1 MRWRKKKNDRQAP
14 ISFEEQLR
22 LKAAELGLD
31 EPKIVQ
37 KGDEPK
43 KDWEAERQR
52 LERSQK
58 QTARKSW
65 QQSSRQQNMKPRHR
79 EAIPQGKEATA
90 AYNFVALPREMLIS
104 ELEQW
109 NQADAEGKKCTW
121 ESMPDQERR
130 ALYRDYLLQK
140 GHNSGTIKLE
150 IKTLTPCFI
159 GMQAQGERFFAP
171 VDNVPLL
178 PGSSLRGM
186 VKNIFKIITLG
197 AMRGDEDF
205 NDVHLYFRCL
215 MSTHATPWN
224 NELCAYYKKRMTTL
238 NSEKKEVKKCKG
250 GFLVRKKG
258 KYFIYAA
265 GSHYEKME
273 ECSYKPRNGR
283 DSRVCWD
290 YKRQRAYILT
300 GTGFGKGRKTKIF
313 YLSSD
318 WQHEYPVPDRV
329 IREYQDDKNRGG
341 VDLLLDTKKGNVLY
355 RVEDIRKFTG
365 NRDTDFETLA
375 PCYYTTDK
383 EGRIES
389 FGHGRS
395 YRIPYSNTVGDLV
408 PAAVQEQ
415 QLDLADAV
423 FGRKECWGSRV
434 SFEDARLVEGGREM
448 EAQYRVPLMQ
458 PNPTSFQLYLHQTKG
473 QYPQHWDAAKEIRG
487 YKLYWHKDISYEW
500 KDSTDKPNTNLTH
513 KIAPLAKG
521 AVFSGAIKF
530 HDLSDVELGAL
541 LQVFNIAPERDIA
554 FKIGQGKSLGLGSIK
569 ITAKL
574 ELDRPDKYQ
583 TLFGQD
589 GWQPLGDQ
597 ADPAPYLA
605 AFSDAMAPHSDSYKR
620 VMQELTEMLAWD
632 NLAKH
637 RDWNQRIASMSGN
650 VQDGSVD
657 ARFKSRALL
666 PTVAE
671 VVR

>member
-1 MRWRKKKNDRQAP
+1 MAKKKKEKQAP

-22 LKAAELGLD
+22 LRAKALGL
-31 EPKIVQ
+31 EA
-37 KGDEPK
+37 PK
-43 KDWEAERQR
+43 KVPAVRGR
-52 LERSQK
+52 
-58 QTARKSW
+58 
-65 QQSSRQQNMKPRHR
+65 
-79 EAIPQGKEATA
+79 EATA
-90 AYNFVALPREMLIS
+90 AYNFVALPREMLVS

-109 NQADAEGKKCTW
+109 NRADAEGRKCTW

-159 GMQAQGERFFAP
+159 GMQAQGERFFSP

-186 VKNIFKIITLG
+186 VKNIFKIVTLG
-197 AMRGDEDF
+197 AMRRDEDF
-205 NDVHLYFRCL
+205 NDAHLYFRCL
-215 MSTHATPWN
+215 MPPGN
-224 NELCAYYKKRMTTL
+224 KLCDYYKERMSTR
-238 NSEKKEVKKCKG
+238 NSEGKQVKKCKG

-273 ECSYKPRNGR
+273 ECSYKPRNGK

-290 YKRQRAYILT
+290 FKQQCAYILT

-313 YLSSD
+313 YLSCD
-318 WQHEYPVPDRV
+318 WQHEYPVPDKV

-341 VDLLLDTKKGNVLY
+341 VDLLNTNKRNVLHQA
-355 RVEDIRKFTG
+355 EEIRKFTG
-365 NRDTDFETLA
+365 DRDTDFETLA
-375 PCYYTTDK
+375 PCYYTTDE
-383 EGRIES
+383 EGRIDS

-395 YRIPYSNTVGDLV
+395 YRIPYKNTVGDLV
-408 PAAVQEQ
+408 PSAVQEQ
-415 QLDLADAV
+415 QLDLADAI

-434 SFEDARLVEGGREM
+434 TFDDARLVEGGREM
-448 EAQYRVPLMQ
+448 EPQYRVPLMQ
-458 PNPTSFQLYLHQTKG
+458 PNPTSFQLYLHQMKG
-473 QYPQHWDAAKEIRG
+473 QYPHHWDAAKEIRG
-487 YKLYWHKDISYEW
+487 YKLYWHKVITHEW
-500 KDSTDKPNTNLTH
+500 EDRSDKPNTNLTH

-521 AVFSGAIKF
+521 AVFSGAIRF

-541 LQVFNIAPERDIA
+541 LQVFNIAPEREIA

-574 ELDRPDKYQ
+574 ELDRQDKYSA
-583 TLFGQD
+583 LFGMD
-589 GWQPLGDQ
+589 GWQPLGKQ
-597 ADPAPYLA
+597 ADQTPYLA
-605 AFSDAMAPHSDSYKR
+605 AFAKAMAPHSDSYR
-620 VMQELTEMLAWD
+620 QVMKELTEMLAWD
-632 NLAKH
+632 NLARH
-637 RDWNQRIASMSGN
+637 RDWNRRIASMSGN
-650 VQDGSVD
+650 VQDRSVS
-657 ARFKSRALL
+657 RFKSRALL
-666 PTVAE
+666 PTVEE

>member
-1 MRWRKKKNDRQAP
+1 MAKKKKERQAP

-22 LKAAELGLD
+22 LKAEALGL
-31 EPKIVQ
+31 EAPKKVPVQ
-37 KGDEPK
+37 EEPK

-52 LERSQK
+52 LEREQK
-58 QTARKSW
+58 KRAGQAW
-65 QQSSRQQNMKPRHR
+65 QQGRRQPNTKPRPR
-79 EAIPQGKEATA
+79 EGAVRGREATA
-90 AYNFVALPREMLIS
+90 AYNFVALPREMLVS

-109 NQADAEGKKCTW
+109 NRADAEGRKCTW

-159 GMQAQGERFFAP
+159 GMQAQGERFFSP

-186 VKNIFKIITLG
+186 VKNIFKIVTLG
-197 AMRGDEDF
+197 AMRRDEDF
-205 NDVHLYFRCL
+205 NDAHLYFRCL
-215 MSTHATPWN
+215 MSPGSTPWN
-224 NELCAYYKKRMTTL
+224 DELCDYYKERMSTL
-238 NSEKKEVKKCKG
+238 NSEGKQVKKCKG

-273 ECSYKPRNGR
+273 ECSYKPRNGK

-290 YKRQRAYILT
+290 FKQQRAYILT
-300 GTGFGKGRKTKIF
+300 GTGFGQGRKTKIF
-313 YLSSD
+313 YLSCD
-318 WQHEYPVPDRV
+318 WQYEYPVPDKV

-341 VDLLLDTKKGNVLY
+341 VDLLDTKMGNVLY
-355 RVEDIRKFTG
+355 RAEEIRKFTG
-365 NRDTDFETLA
+365 DRDTDFETLA
-375 PCYYTTDK
+375 PCYYTTDE
-383 EGRIES
+383 EGRIDS

-395 YRIPYSNTVGDLV
+395 YRIPYKNTVGDLV
-408 PAAVQEQ
+408 PSAVQEQ
-415 QLDLADAV
+415 QLDLADAI

-434 SFEDARLVEGGREM
+434 TFDDARLVEGGREM
-448 EAQYRVPLMQ
+448 EPQYRVPLMQ

-473 QYPQHWDAAKEIRG
+473 QYPHHWDAAKEIRG
-487 YKLYWHKDISYEW
+487 YKLYWHKDITHEW
-500 KDSTDKPNTNLTH
+500 KVSSDEPNTNLTH
-513 KIAPLAKG
+513 KIAPLAKD
-521 AVFSGAIKF
+521 AVFSGAIHF

-541 LQVFNIAPERDIA
+541 LQVFNIAPEREIA

-574 ELDRPDKYQ
+574 ELDRPDKYRA
-583 TLFGQD
+583 LFGSD
-589 GWQPLGDQ
+589 GWQPLGNLADQ
-597 ADPAPYLA
+597 TPYLA
-605 AFSDAMAPHSDSYKR
+605 AFAKAMAPHSDSYR
-620 VMQELTEMLAWD
+620 QVMKELTEMLAWD
-632 NLAKH
+632 NLTRH
-637 RDWNQRIASMSGN
+637 SDWNRRIASMSGN

-657 ARFKSRALL
+657 SRFKSRALL
-666 PTVAE
+666 PTVEE